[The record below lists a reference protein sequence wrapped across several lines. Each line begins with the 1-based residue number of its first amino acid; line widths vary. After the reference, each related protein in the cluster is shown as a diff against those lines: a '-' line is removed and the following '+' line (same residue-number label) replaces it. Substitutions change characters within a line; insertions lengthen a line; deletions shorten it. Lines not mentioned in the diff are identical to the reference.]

1 MTYQSAAEERASDER
16 FEAHQER
23 LAQEA
28 DERDAGEVGKHTFTV
43 TVDGCTLT
51 EAEQVMAERIDPD
64 ENYGFDYRIWWV
76 TT

>member
-1 MTYQSAAEERASDER
+1 MTYQTYEEERESDQR

-28 DERDAGEVGKHTFTV
+28 DEMEAAAVGKHTFTV

-64 ENYGFDYRIWWV
+64 EDYGFDYRIWWV